1 MASALDSIAHL
12 ILPNVMKLKGAP
24 TVVNAIE
31 RKDVSLFASV
41 WQQTGVAHAPK
52 SFYKERSDA
61 YRIAVLSLPA
71 PKEMGEAH
79 MVAFVAKKNDASV
92 QRYFTLEHDFVLATK
107 QTKTLVREKEGQSFV
122 KRGGDGPPVTGDFAA
137 DAAAFAEAIGAIVDP
152 PVAADK
158 DRAYK

>member
-1 MASALDSIAHL
+1 MASALDSIAHV

-31 RKDVSLFASV
+31 RKDVSLFAQV
-41 WQQTGVAHAPK
+41 WTQTGVAHAPK
-52 SFYKERSDA
+52 SFFVEKSDV
-61 YRIAVLSLPA
+61 RIAVLSLPK
-71 PKEMGEAH
+71 PNEMGEAH

-107 QTKTLVREKEGQSFV
+107 VTKTIIREKDGQSYA

-137 DAAAFAEAIGAIVDP
+137 DASAFADAIGTIINP
-152 PVAADK
+152 PLTIDT
-158 DRAYK
+158 DRAYNK